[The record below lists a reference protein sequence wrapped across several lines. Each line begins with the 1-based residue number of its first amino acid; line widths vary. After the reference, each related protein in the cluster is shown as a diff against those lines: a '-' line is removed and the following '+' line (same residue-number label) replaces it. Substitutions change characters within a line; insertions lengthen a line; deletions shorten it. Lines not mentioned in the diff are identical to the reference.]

1 MELITLTSP
10 ITGLDFEAL
19 KDSAGDLTVQTAFN
33 GTVKVFYDSTTDLY
47 MFPAK
52 AFELRDTMTLRECAD
67 YLGVSRARVSRMC
80 STGMLKSVK
89 AHGSLVI
96 DFASVRDY
104 ELKRGL
110 KNADST
116 D

>member
-19 KDSAGDLTVQTAFN
+19 KDSAGDLTLQTAFS
-33 GTVKVFYDSTTDLY
+33 GAVKVFYDPANDLY

-52 AFELRDTMTLRECAD
+52 VFKQRDTMTLRECAE

-96 DFASVRDY
+96 DFRSVRDY
-104 ELKRGL
+104 ELKRGS
-110 KNADST
+110 KHADSV